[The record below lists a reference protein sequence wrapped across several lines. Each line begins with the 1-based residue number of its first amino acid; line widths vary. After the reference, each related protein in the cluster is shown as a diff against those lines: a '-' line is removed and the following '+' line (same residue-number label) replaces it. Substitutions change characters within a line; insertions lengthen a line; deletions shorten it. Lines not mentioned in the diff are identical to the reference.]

1 MKAFATILLSII
13 TFTSLIHA
21 APKSTFTEI
30 AATRE
35 ILKKLKSGGY
45 VLYMRHGATDTSRTD
60 RAPQVDLNDCSTQR
74 PLTPEGLKMAAHVGD
89 SISKAK
95 IPISEIFSSPL
106 CRAKESAQAAFG
118 SNFKVIDQLMYTAN
132 MTTEE
137 KKPNVAATRRLLAT
151 PVEKGRHNRVVVSHA
166 PNLADLIGYFP
177 KEGTV
182 VILKPRDNGHFE
194 YIASIAPDAWS
205 KLLNP

>member
-1 MKAFATILLSII
+1 MNKAAAILLFILSLS
-13 TFTSLIHA
+13 SLIQA
-21 APKSTFTEI
+21 ASAATFTEL

-35 ILKKLKSGGY
+35 ILKKLKSGGF
-45 VLYMRHGATDTSRTD
+45 VLYMRHGATDTSRPD

-74 PLTPEGLKMAAHVGD
+74 PLTPAGLKMAANVGN
-89 SISKAK
+89 SIRKAG
-95 IPISEIFSSPL
+95 IPIAEILSSPL

-118 SNFKVIDQLMYTAN
+118 SNFQVVNQLMYTAN

-137 KKPNVAATRRLLAT
+137 KKPNVEATRRLLST
-151 PVEKGRHNRVVVSHA
+151 PVAKAGRNRVIVAHA

-182 VILKPRDNGHFE
+182 AIFKPRDNGHFE

-205 KLLNP
+205 KLLYP